1 MNPVHLLTFTALS
14 VLLTCSGHSLHAQ
27 NNSKKGRPSTTEPKP
42 TSVLFQ
48 GELPPPV
55 RVNRYN
61 KGTLSGIDPGN
72 FDVGVV
78 PCDNFYRFAT
88 GGWMKANPL
97 PATESRWGTFNKLG
111 KDNDE
116 KIRVI
121 LEQRTNS
128 GIDYPKG
135 SPDQLVADFYR
146 SALDEST
153 LNMRGFEP
161 VRARLKAIQE
171 WDDRGTLMNLL
182 AEMRW
187 EGYGPFFGF
196 YVGSDA
202 KKSDQNIVNISQGG
216 LSLPDRDYYLK
227 SDSNSLVIQL
237 AYRAYID
244 RMFALSGDRGEQ
256 QAGARIFA
264 LEKQL
269 AEASMTRVD
278 RRDPDKTYNKYAY
291 SDFKRPENFGFL
303 AWDAFF
309 SGFSTP
315 AFDSLI
321 VGQPAFLKSLNN
333 LLQACSDADLRLY
346 LKWNVLNGSAGL
358 LGSEAEQARFDFYQT
373 TLSGTKQMKPRWERA
388 IDLTNGNLGE
398 TVGQLFVREHF
409 SPESRARVEEM
420 VENLRDAFRDRIQ
433 KLSWMSVATQKEA
446 LKKLEAFR
454 YKIGYPDQWK
464 DYSMLDIRRDRLYE
478 NVLQVRRRGMELM
491 LARIG
496 KPVDRNEWGMTP
508 QTVNAYYSPS
518 LNEIVFPAGIL
529 QPPFF
534 NAQAEDAVNYGGI
547 GAVIGHEFSHGF
559 DDKGSKFDGKGNLSN
574 WWLEDDRR
582 RFDSI
587 TAMIT
592 AQFEAFQPLPDQRI
606 DGKLTL
612 GENIADLAG
621 LTMAYHAYN
630 KAYGSTAAAFDG
642 MTWQQRFFVGWAQ
655 VWAQNI
661 SEKELRKRL
670 ITDSHSPGEY
680 RVLGPLSNL
689 KEFQEAWGCQGTSL
703 RMDVPESGR
712 ITLW

>member
-1 MNPVHLLTFTALS
+1 MNRKNQLKAICLCLLFACTLNPAEAQMTA
-14 VLLTCSGHSLHAQ
+14 
-27 NNSKKGRPSTTEPKP
+27 KKP
-42 TSVLFQ
+42 TI
-48 GELPPPV
+48 
-55 RVNRYN
+55 
-61 KGTLSGIDPGN
+61 SGIDPKN
-72 FDVGVV
+72 FDTDVV

-97 PATESRWGTFNKLG
+97 PSTESRWGTFNKLG

-128 GIDYPKG
+128 GVEYPKG

-146 SALDEST
+146 SALDEAT
-153 LNMRGFEP
+153 LNQRGFEP
-161 VRARLKAIQE
+161 IRSRLKTIDT
-171 WDDRGTLMNLL
+171 WTDRGSLMNLL

-187 EGYGPFFGF
+187 EGYAPFFGF

-202 KKSDQNIVNISQGG
+202 KKSDQNIVNLGQGG

-227 SDSNSLVIQL
+227 TDSNSLSIQV
-237 AYRAYID
+237 AFRTYVD
-244 RMFALSGDRGEQ
+244 RLFSLSGDRAEL

-291 SDFKRPENFGFL
+291 NDFKRPDQFGFL
-303 AWDAFF
+303 AWDDFF
-309 SGFSTP
+309 SAFATP
-315 AFDSLI
+315 SFDSLI
-321 VGQPAFLKSLNN
+321 VGQPAYLKSLQA
-333 LLQACSDADLRLY
+333 LLSTLSDEDLRLY

-358 LGSEAEQARFDFYQT
+358 LGAEAEQARFDFYQT

-388 IDLTNGNLGE
+388 IDLTNGNMGE
-398 TVGQLFVREHF
+398 IVGQLFVREHF

-420 VENLRDAFRDRIQ
+420 VENLRGAFRERIQ
-433 KLSWMSVATQKEA
+433 KLGWMSVATQQQA

-464 DYSMLDIRRDRLYE
+464 DYSMLDIRGDRLYE
-478 NVLQVRRRGMELM
+478 NVLQVRRRGMEIM

-574 WWLEDDRR
+574 WWLDDDRR

-592 AQFEAFQPLPDQRI
+592 QQFEAFQPLPDQRI

-630 KAYGSTAAAFDG
+630 KAYGGQPTFFDG
-642 MTWQQRFFVGWAQ
+642 MSWQQRFFVGWAQ

-689 KEFQEAWGCQGTSL
+689 KEFQEAWGCPGTNL
-703 RMDVPESGR
+703 RMDVPASGR

>member
-1 MNPVHLLTFTALS
+1 MNRKNQLTAICLCLLFACALNPAAAQMTA
-14 VLLTCSGHSLHAQ
+14 
-27 NNSKKGRPSTTEPKP
+27 KKP
-42 TSVLFQ
+42 TI
-48 GELPPPV
+48 
-55 RVNRYN
+55 
-61 KGTLSGIDPGN
+61 SGIDPKN
-72 FDVGVV
+72 FDTDVV

-97 PATESRWGTFNKLG
+97 PSTESRWGTFNKLG

-128 GIDYPKG
+128 GVKYPKG

-146 SALDEST
+146 SALDEAT
-153 LNMRGFEP
+153 LNQRGFEP
-161 VRARLKAIQE
+161 IRGRLKTIDT
-171 WDDRGTLMNLL
+171 WTDRGSLMNLL

-187 EGYGPFFGF
+187 EGYTPFFGF

-202 KKSDQNIVNISQGG
+202 KKSDQNIVNLGQGG

-227 SDSNSLVIQL
+227 TDSNSLSIQV
-237 AYRAYID
+237 AFRTYVD
-244 RMFALSGDRGEQ
+244 RLFSLSGDRAEL

-291 SDFKRPENFGFL
+291 NDFKRPDQFGFL
-303 AWDAFF
+303 AWDDFF
-309 SGFSTP
+309 SAFETP
-315 AFDSLI
+315 GFDSLI
-321 VGQPAFLKSLNN
+321 VGQPAYLKSLQA
-333 LLQACSDADLRLY
+333 LLSTLSDEDLRLY

-358 LGSEAEQARFDFYQT
+358 LGAEAEQARFDFYQT

-388 IDLTNGNLGE
+388 IDLTNGNMGE

-420 VENLRDAFRDRIQ
+420 VENLRDAFRERIQ
-433 KLSWMSVATQKEA
+433 LLSWMSVATQQQA

-464 DYSMLDIRRDRLYE
+464 DYSMLDIRSDRLYE
-478 NVLQVRRRGMELM
+478 NVLQVRRRGMEIM

-574 WWLEDDRR
+574 WWLDDDRR

-592 AQFEAFQPLPDQRI
+592 QQFEAFQPLPDQRI

-630 KAYGSTAAAFDG
+630 KAYGGQPTFFDG
-642 MTWQQRFFVGWAQ
+642 MSWQQRFFVGWAQ

-689 KEFQEAWGCQGTSL
+689 KEFQEAWGCPGTNL
-703 RMDVPESGR
+703 RMDVPASGR

>member
-1 MNPVHLLTFTALS
+1 MNRKNQLTAICLCLLFACALNPAA
-14 VLLTCSGHSLHAQ
+14 AQ
-27 NNSKKGRPSTTEPKP
+27 KSAKKP
-42 TSVLFQ
+42 TI
-48 GELPPPV
+48 
-55 RVNRYN
+55 
-61 KGTLSGIDPGN
+61 SGIDPKN
-72 FDVGVV
+72 FDTDVV

-97 PATESRWGTFNKLG
+97 PSTESRWGTFNKLG

-128 GIDYPKG
+128 GVNYPKG

-146 SALDEST
+146 SALDEAT
-153 LNMRGFEP
+153 LNQRGFEP
-161 VRARLKAIQE
+161 IRSRLKTIDT
-171 WDDRGTLMNLL
+171 WTDRGSLMNLL

-187 EGYGPFFGF
+187 EGYAPFFGF

-202 KKSDQNIVNISQGG
+202 KKSDQNIVNLGQGG

-227 SDSNSLVIQL
+227 SDSNSLSIQV
-237 AYRAYID
+237 AFRTYVD
-244 RMFALSGDRGEQ
+244 RLFSLSGDRAEL
-256 QAGARIFA
+256 QAGARIFT

-291 SDFKRPENFGFL
+291 NDFKRPDQFGFL
-303 AWDAFF
+303 AWDDFF
-309 SGFSTP
+309 SAFATP
-315 AFDSLI
+315 SFDSLI
-321 VGQPAFLKSLNN
+321 VGQPAYLKSLQA
-333 LLQACSDADLRLY
+333 LLSTLTDDDLRLY

-358 LGSEAEQARFDFYQT
+358 LGAEAEQARFDFYQT

-388 IDLTNGNLGE
+388 IDLTNGNMGE

-420 VENLRDAFRDRIQ
+420 VENLRAAFRERIQ
-433 KLSWMSVATQKEA
+433 KLGWMSVATQQQA

-464 DYSMLDIRRDRLYE
+464 DYSMLDIRSDRLYE
-478 NVLQVRRRGMELM
+478 NVLQVRRRGMEIM

-574 WWLEDDRR
+574 WWLDDDRR

-592 AQFEAFQPLPDQRI
+592 QQFEAFQPLPDQRI

-621 LTMAYHAYN
+621 LTMAYYAYN
-630 KAYGSTAAAFDG
+630 KAYGGQPTFFDG
-642 MTWQQRFFVGWAQ
+642 MSWQQRFFVGWAQ

-689 KEFQEAWGCQGTSL
+689 KEFQEAWGCPGTNL
-703 RMDVPESGR
+703 RMDIPASGR

>member
-1 MNPVHLLTFTALS
+1 M
-14 VLLTCSGHSLHAQ
+14 GQ
-27 NNSKKGRPSTTEPKP
+27 
-42 TSVLFQ
+42 
-48 GELPPPV
+48 
-55 RVNRYN
+55 
-61 KGTLSGIDPGN
+61 
-72 FDVGVV
+72 
-78 PCDNFYRFAT
+78 
-88 GGWMKANPL
+88 
-97 PATESRWGTFNKLG
+97 PA
-111 KDNDE
+111 
-116 KIRVI
+116 
-121 LEQRTNS
+121 
-128 GIDYPKG
+128 
-135 SPDQLVADFYR
+135 
-146 SALDEST
+146 
-153 LNMRGFEP
+153 
-161 VRARLKAIQE
+161 
-171 WDDRGTLMNLL
+171 
-182 AEMRW
+182 
-187 EGYGPFFGF
+187 
-196 YVGSDA
+196 
-202 KKSDQNIVNISQGG
+202 
-216 LSLPDRDYYLK
+216 YLK
-227 SDSNSLVIQL
+227 S
-237 AYRAYID
+237 
-244 RMFALSGDRGEQ
+244 
-256 QAGARIFA
+256 
-264 LEKQL
+264 
-269 AEASMTRVD
+269 
-278 RRDPDKTYNKYAY
+278 
-291 SDFKRPENFGFL
+291 
-303 AWDAFF
+303 
-309 SGFSTP
+309 
-315 AFDSLI
+315 
-321 VGQPAFLKSLNN
+321 
-333 LLQACSDADLRLY
+333 LQALLSTLSDEDLRLY

-358 LGSEAEQARFDFYQT
+358 LGAEAEQARFDFYQT

-388 IDLTNGNLGE
+388 IDLTNGNMGE

-420 VENLRDAFRDRIQ
+420 VENLRDAFRERIQ
-433 KLSWMSVATQKEA
+433 KLGWMSVATQQQA

-464 DYSMLDIRRDRLYE
+464 DYSMLDIRSDRLYE
-478 NVLQVRRRGMELM
+478 NVLQVRRRGMEIM

-574 WWLEDDRR
+574 WWLDDDRR

-592 AQFEAFQPLPDQRI
+592 QQFEAFQPLPDQRI

-630 KAYGSTAAAFDG
+630 KAYGGQPTFFDG
-642 MTWQQRFFVGWAQ
+642 MSWQQRFFVGWAQ

-689 KEFQEAWGCQGTSL
+689 KEFQEAWGCPGTNL
-703 RMDVPESGR
+703 RMDVPASGR

>member
-1 MNPVHLLTFTALS
+1 MNRKNQLTAICLCLLFACALNPAAAQMTA
-14 VLLTCSGHSLHAQ
+14 
-27 NNSKKGRPSTTEPKP
+27 KKP
-42 TSVLFQ
+42 TI
-48 GELPPPV
+48 
-55 RVNRYN
+55 
-61 KGTLSGIDPGN
+61 SGIDPKN
-72 FDVGVV
+72 FDTDVV

-97 PATESRWGTFNKLG
+97 PSTESRWGTFNKLG

-128 GIDYPKG
+128 GVKYPKG

-146 SALDEST
+146 SALDEAT
-153 LNMRGFEP
+153 LNQRGFEP
-161 VRARLKAIQE
+161 IRGRLKTIDT
-171 WDDRGTLMNLL
+171 WTDRGTLMNLL

-187 EGYGPFFGF
+187 EGYAPFFGF

-202 KKSDQNIVNISQGG
+202 KKSDQNIVNLGQGG

-227 SDSNSLVIQL
+227 TDSNSLSIQV
-237 AYRAYID
+237 AFRTYVD
-244 RMFALSGDRGEQ
+244 RLFSLSGDRAEL

-291 SDFKRPENFGFL
+291 NDFKRPDQFGFL
-303 AWDAFF
+303 AWDDFF
-309 SGFSTP
+309 SAFATP
-315 AFDSLI
+315 GFDSLI
-321 VGQPAFLKSLNN
+321 VGQPAYLKSLQA
-333 LLQACSDADLRLY
+333 LLSTLSDEDLRLY

-358 LGSEAEQARFDFYQT
+358 LGAEAEQARFDFYQT

-388 IDLTNGNLGE
+388 IDLTNGNMGE

-420 VENLRDAFRDRIQ
+420 VENLRDAFRERIQ
-433 KLSWMSVATQKEA
+433 LLSWMSVATQQQA

-464 DYSMLDIRRDRLYE
+464 DYSMLDIRSDRLYE
-478 NVLQVRRRGMELM
+478 NVLQVRRRGMEIM

-574 WWLEDDRR
+574 WWLDDDRR

-592 AQFEAFQPLPDQRI
+592 QQFEAFQPLPDHA
-606 DGKLTL
+606 LTA
-612 GENIADLAG
+612 N
-621 LTMAYHAYN
+621 
-630 KAYGSTAAAFDG
+630 
-642 MTWQQRFFVGWAQ
+642 
-655 VWAQNI
+655 
-661 SEKELRKRL
+661 
-670 ITDSHSPGEY
+670 SPW
-680 RVLGPLSNL
+680 V
-689 KEFQEAWGCQGTSL
+689 KT
-703 RMDVPESGR
+703 
-712 ITLW
+712 

>member
-1 MNPVHLLTFTALS
+1 MNRKNQLTAYCLCILFSCSLNPVEAQKSAKKPFI
-14 VLLTCSGHSLHAQ
+14 SGVD
-27 NNSKKGRPSTTEPKP
+27 PK
-42 TSVLFQ
+42 
-48 GELPPPV
+48 
-55 RVNRYN
+55 
-61 KGTLSGIDPGN
+61 N
-72 FDVGVV
+72 FDTDVV

-97 PATESRWGTFNKLG
+97 PSTESRWGTFNKLG

-128 GIDYPKG
+128 GVKYPKG

-146 SALDEST
+146 SALDEAT
-153 LNMRGFEP
+153 LNQRGFEP
-161 VRARLKAIQE
+161 IRGRLKTIDT
-171 WDDRGTLMNLL
+171 WTDRGSLMNLL

-187 EGYGPFFGF
+187 EGYAPFFGF

-202 KKSDQNIVNISQGG
+202 KKSDQNIVNLGQGG

-227 SDSNSLVIQL
+227 TDSNSLSIQV
-237 AYRAYID
+237 AFRTYVD
-244 RMFALSGDRGEQ
+244 RLFSLSGDRAEL

-291 SDFKRPENFGFL
+291 NDFKRPDQFGFL
-303 AWDAFF
+303 AWDDFF
-309 SGFSTP
+309 SAFATP
-315 AFDSLI
+315 GFDSLI
-321 VGQPAFLKSLNN
+321 VGQPAYLKSLQA
-333 LLQACSDADLRLY
+333 LLSTLSDEDLRLY

-358 LGSEAEQARFDFYQT
+358 LGAEAEQARFDFYQT

-420 VENLRDAFRDRIQ
+420 VENLRDAFRERIQ
-433 KLSWMSVATQKEA
+433 KLSWMSVATQQQA

-464 DYSMLDIRRDRLYE
+464 DYSMLDIRSDRLYE
-478 NVLQVRRRGMELM
+478 NVLQVRRRGMEIM

-574 WWLEDDRR
+574 WWLDDDRR

-592 AQFEAFQPLPDQRI
+592 QQFEAFQPLPDQRI

-630 KAYGSTAAAFDG
+630 KAYGGQPTFFDG
-642 MTWQQRFFVGWAQ
+642 MSWQQRFFVGWAQ

-689 KEFQEAWGCQGTSL
+689 KEFQEAWGCPGTNL
-703 RMDVPESGR
+703 RMDVPASGR

>member
-1 MNPVHLLTFTALS
+1 MNRKNQLTAICLCLLFACALNPAAAQMTA
-14 VLLTCSGHSLHAQ
+14 
-27 NNSKKGRPSTTEPKP
+27 KKTTI
-42 TSVLFQ
+42 
-48 GELPPPV
+48 
-55 RVNRYN
+55 
-61 KGTLSGIDPGN
+61 SGIDPKN
-72 FDVGVV
+72 FDTDVV

-97 PATESRWGTFNKLG
+97 PSTESRWGTFNKLG

-128 GIDYPKG
+128 GVKYPKG

-146 SALDEST
+146 SALDEAT
-153 LNMRGFEP
+153 LNQRGFEP
-161 VRARLKAIQE
+161 IRGRLKTIDT
-171 WDDRGTLMNLL
+171 WTDRGSLMNLL

-187 EGYGPFFGF
+187 EGYAPFFGF

-202 KKSDQNIVNISQGG
+202 KKSDQNIVNLGQGG

-227 SDSNSLVIQL
+227 TDSNSLSIQV
-237 AYRAYID
+237 AFRTYVD
-244 RMFALSGDRGEQ
+244 RLFSLSGDRAEL

-291 SDFKRPENFGFL
+291 NDFKRPDQFGFL
-303 AWDAFF
+303 AWDDFF
-309 SGFSTP
+309 SAFATP
-315 AFDSLI
+315 GFDSLI
-321 VGQPAFLKSLNN
+321 VGQPAYLKSLQA
-333 LLQACSDADLRLY
+333 LLSTLSDEDLRLY

-358 LGSEAEQARFDFYQT
+358 LGAEAEQARFDFYQT

-388 IDLTNGNLGE
+388 IDLTNGNMGE

-420 VENLRDAFRDRIQ
+420 VENLRGAFRERIQ
-433 KLSWMSVATQKEA
+433 KLSWMSVATQQQA

-464 DYSMLDIRRDRLYE
+464 DYSMLDIRGDRLYE
-478 NVLQVRRRGMELM
+478 NVLQVRRRGMEIM

-574 WWLEDDRR
+574 WWLDDDRR

-592 AQFEAFQPLPDQRI
+592 QQFEAFQPLPDQRI

-630 KAYGSTAAAFDG
+630 KAYGGQPTFFDG
-642 MTWQQRFFVGWAQ
+642 MSWQQRFFVGWAQ

-689 KEFQEAWGCQGTSL
+689 KEFQEAWGCPGTNL
-703 RMDVPESGR
+703 RMDVPASGR

>member
-1 MNPVHLLTFTALS
+1 MNRKNQLTAICLCLLFACALNPAAAQMTA
-14 VLLTCSGHSLHAQ
+14 
-27 NNSKKGRPSTTEPKP
+27 KKP
-42 TSVLFQ
+42 TI
-48 GELPPPV
+48 
-55 RVNRYN
+55 
-61 KGTLSGIDPGN
+61 SGIDPKN
-72 FDVGVV
+72 FDTDVV

-97 PATESRWGTFNKLG
+97 PSTESRWGTFNKLG

-128 GIDYPKG
+128 GVKYPKG

-146 SALDEST
+146 AALDETS
-153 LNMRGFEP
+153 LNQRGFEP
-161 VRARLKAIQE
+161 IRGRLKSIDT
-171 WDDRGTLMNLL
+171 WTDRGSLMNLL

-187 EGYGPFFGF
+187 EGYAPFFGF

-202 KKSDQNIVNISQGG
+202 KKSDQNIVNLGQGG

-227 SDSNSLVIQL
+227 TDSNSLSIQV
-237 AYRAYID
+237 AFRTYVD
-244 RMFALSGDRGEQ
+244 RLFSLSGDRAEL

-291 SDFKRPENFGFL
+291 NDFKRPDQFGFL
-303 AWDAFF
+303 AWDDFF
-309 SGFSTP
+309 SAFATP
-315 AFDSLI
+315 GFDSLI
-321 VGQPAFLKSLNN
+321 VGQPAYLKSLQA
-333 LLQACSDADLRLY
+333 LLSTLSDEDLRLY

-358 LGSEAEQARFDFYQT
+358 LGAEAEQARFDFYQT

-388 IDLTNGNLGE
+388 IDLTNGNMGE

-420 VENLRDAFRDRIQ
+420 VENLRDAFRERIQ
-433 KLSWMSVATQKEA
+433 KLGWMSVATQQQA

-464 DYSMLDIRRDRLYE
+464 DYSMLDIRSDRLYE
-478 NVLQVRRRGMELM
+478 NVLQVRRRGMEIM

-574 WWLEDDRR
+574 WWLDDDRR

-592 AQFEAFQPLPDQRI
+592 QQFEAFQPLPDQRI

-630 KAYGSTAAAFDG
+630 KAYGGQPTFFDG
-642 MTWQQRFFVGWAQ
+642 MSWQQRFFVGWAQ

-689 KEFQEAWGCQGTSL
+689 KEFQEAWGCPGTNL
-703 RMDVPESGR
+703 RMDVPASGR